1 MQSTGE
7 QFVNER
13 ARIAVRDEAYKNIL
27 DQAKMQARRY
37 AAQQTREGRLA
48 AVAILRFARSLKPRR
63 MH

>member
-1 MQSTGE
+1 MQTTGE
-7 QFVNER
+7 QFVKQA
-13 ARIAVRDEAYKNIL
+13 ARAVRDDTYKSIIE
-27 DQAKMQARRY
+27 QAKMQARRY